1 MSEVKP
7 PTVWIGI
14 IKDRITLK
22 REVVPAKYYQEES
35 YNAFMSTFMSN
46 PFMIDHPH
54 IMGLS
59 FLYDQP
65 ERNDY
70 NGPIRFRI
78 EKFDKEKFVK
88 VDNYSRFCVY
98 INESNIMSILSDDK
112 TALDAYIRADQEARM
127 EAARQS
133 SLQRSKETMLRGS
146 RTANSTIANSIPR
159 SSGGNRTKRS
169 RKTKRS
175 KRMHTAKRK

>member
-1 MSEVKP
+1 MSEEKK
-7 PTVWIGI
+7 VWIGSI
-14 IKDRITLK
+14 ANRITQK
-22 REVVPAKYYQEES
+22 REAVEAKYYQEES

-46 PFMIDHPH
+46 PFMINHPH

-65 ERNDY
+65 KRNGY
-70 NGPIRFRI
+70 NGPIRFRV

-98 INESNIMSILSDDK
+98 INEYNQMSILSDNYDD
-112 TALDAYIRADQEARM
+112 LVAYIKADEDARM
-127 EAARQS
+127 EAARQN
-133 SLQRSKETMLRGS
+133 SLQRSREAKLQGS
-146 RTANSTIANSIPR
+146 MTANSTGANSMPR
-159 SSGGNRTKRS
+159 RTGGNRTKRS

-175 KRMHTAKRK
+175 KRVHTSKRK

>member
-7 PTVWIGI
+7 VWIGI
-14 IKDRITLK
+14 IKDRITLQ

-46 PFMIDHPH
+46 PFMINHPH

-65 ERNDY
+65 ERKDY
-70 NGPIRFRI
+70 SGPIRFRI

-88 VDNYSRFCVY
+88 VKDYSRFCVY
-98 INESNIMSILSDDK
+98 INEYNVMSILSDDK
-112 TALDAYIRADQEARM
+112 DALDAYIRADQEARM

-133 SLQRSKETMLRGS
+133 SLQRSREAKLLGS
-146 RTANSTIANSIPR
+146 MTANSTYANSKR
-159 SSGGNRTKRS
+159 GGGNRTKRS

-175 KRMHTAKRK
+175 KRSKRAHTSKRK